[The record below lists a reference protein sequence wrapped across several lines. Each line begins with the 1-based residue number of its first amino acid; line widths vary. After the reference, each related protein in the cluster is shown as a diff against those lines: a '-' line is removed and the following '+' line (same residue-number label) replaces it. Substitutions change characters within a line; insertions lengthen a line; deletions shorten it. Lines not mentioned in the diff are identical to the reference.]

1 MLRLVM
7 EQKYSIM
14 NRKILVTG
22 GCGYIG
28 SHTVVSLL
36 ENQFDVVIVD
46 DLSNSNEF
54 ILEII
59 EKITGCKPV
68 FINADLKD
76 VSRVENI
83 FRYNKDV
90 DAVIHFAA
98 YKAVSESV
106 QQPLM
111 YYQNNLYSLI
121 NTLIS
126 QLDNQINKF
135 IFSSSATVY
144 GNPKEL
150 PITEESETQRPF
162 SPYGNTKKIA
172 EEILE
177 DVTLSNPDF
186 SAISLRY
193 FNPIGAHQS
202 GLIGEFPNG
211 IPNNLMPY
219 ITQTAA
225 GVRDKLMVYGNDY
238 PTKDGT
244 PIRDYIHVMDLAE
257 AHVKAVKRLLNNE
270 QEEQL
275 EIFNL
280 GTGVGYSVMEIIKS
294 FELVTGSKLNY
305 EITNRRD
312 GDVPELFASTNLA
325 YEKLGWSAKMDLEE
339 MIRSSWQ
346 WEQNLRKEQTN

>member
-1 MLRLVM
+1 
-7 EQKYSIM
+7 M

-54 ILEII
+54 ILNRI

-76 VSRVENI
+76 VSRVGNI

-126 QLDNQINKF
+126 QLENQINNF

-150 PITEESETQRPF
+150 PITEESETQRP
-162 SPYGNTKKIA
+162 YK
-172 EEILE
+172 E
-177 DVTLSNPDF
+177 
-186 SAISLRY
+186 
-193 FNPIGAHQS
+193 
-202 GLIGEFPNG
+202 
-211 IPNNLMPY
+211 
-219 ITQTAA
+219 
-225 GVRDKLMVYGNDY
+225 
-238 PTKDGT
+238 
-244 PIRDYIHVMDLAE
+244 
-257 AHVKAVKRLLNNE
+257 RL
-270 QEEQL
+270 
-275 EIFNL
+275 
-280 GTGVGYSVMEIIKS
+280 
-294 FELVTGSKLNY
+294 
-305 EITNRRD
+305 
-312 GDVPELFASTNLA
+312 
-325 YEKLGWSAKMDLEE
+325 
-339 MIRSSWQ
+339 
-346 WEQNLRKEQTN
+346 